1 MGKRPKG
8 LYLRVGD
15 YFEMINK
22 NTRFKHIVGFIG
34 LAAFAAFSLTTID
47 TAHSQGQGMSQD
59 QRRAIIQSLSDDER
73 QKFFG
78 MSQEEKQKFFQQ
90 KANAGKNTG
99 GKSGGKAS
107 AGRPGGGRGGPGG
120 RRRGGRP
127 PTLVELGDVVQE
139 PLVQTFPI
147 TGRLI
152 ASQKSAIAARIKG
165 SVRKMLVEVGDR
177 VKQGQIVA
185 ELDVDRLKLEATLR
199 SADVLQARA
208 KWKSSQAQV
217 DLLNQELKRIQRLR
231 KSAAFSQARF
241 EDKKQE
247 VVKASSA
254 VDESAASLKR
264 ARAQRDLARI
274 DLKDASI
281 RAPFPGAILVRH
293 VSAGAYINAGA
304 PIVTILNDE
313 TLEIEADVPSLRL
326 AGVPEG
332 RVIDIQ
338 LDNKSIVKA
347 AVRAIIPDEN
357 PLARTRAVRLT
368 PDLSKT
374 KTKLVANQS
383 VVLLV
388 PQGHTRSVIAIP
400 KDAIVNRQSGKIVF
414 VFEQGKVSPAAVE
427 IGQSFSGKFE
437 ILSGL
442 KPGQKIVVKGNELL
456 RPGQRV
462 RVNRSGGR
470 PGGSQGAGSGGRQG
484 GPSANRSGGKP
495 GGNAGGRPGGNPDRR
510 AIIQS
515 LSQEEKQKFFAMSQ
529 EEKQK
534 FFAAR
539 AKKKSAAPAPQRGP
553 GGGAGGGI
561 PREKRRA
568 LIQSLSQEERQ
579 KFFSMSQEEKQKFFR
594 AKIGGAS

>member
-1 MGKRPKG
+1 
-8 LYLRVGD
+8 
-15 YFEMINK
+15 MINK

-254 VDESAASLKR
+254 V
-264 ARAQRDLARI
+264 
-274 DLKDASI
+274 
-281 RAPFPGAILVRH
+281 
-293 VSAGAYINAGA
+293 
-304 PIVTILNDE
+304 
-313 TLEIEADVPSLRL
+313 
-326 AGVPEG
+326 
-332 RVIDIQ
+332 
-338 LDNKSIVKA
+338 
-347 AVRAIIPDEN
+347 
-357 PLARTRAVRLT
+357 
-368 PDLSKT
+368 
-374 KTKLVANQS
+374 
-383 VVLLV
+383 
-388 PQGHTRSVIAIP
+388 
-400 KDAIVNRQSGKIVF
+400 
-414 VFEQGKVSPAAVE
+414 
-427 IGQSFSGKFE
+427 
-437 ILSGL
+437 
-442 KPGQKIVVKGNELL
+442 
-456 RPGQRV
+456 
-462 RVNRSGGR
+462 
-470 PGGSQGAGSGGRQG
+470 
-484 GPSANRSGGKP
+484 
-495 GGNAGGRPGGNPDRR
+495 
-510 AIIQS
+510 
-515 LSQEEKQKFFAMSQ
+515 
-529 EEKQK
+529 
-534 FFAAR
+534 
-539 AKKKSAAPAPQRGP
+539 
-553 GGGAGGGI
+553 
-561 PREKRRA
+561 
-568 LIQSLSQEERQ
+568 
-579 KFFSMSQEEKQKFFR
+579 
-594 AKIGGAS
+594 